1 MLIMGLSIKKY
12 LLLVVNGLLLFS
24 CTFGSV
30 GNSQEE
36 EALILQNLL
45 RVGREIPS
53 SLDVNLLSYD
63 TQSDDNLNQFNILSN
78 LPSANSSY
86 SFNMVPGE
94 SFLDINRVEF
104 RFNPPDRIG
113 GIFSTKDQTSLIDDE
128 EYNLSNNEN
137 TENKLEEEMGNQSNS
152 LVKTHT
158 PFTVPLDLPQDNP
171 YGRTYT
177 TSSIRITAYSNIN
190 SNGIGLGSVNRQRIG
205 IISNVPQG
213 LVASTIVFFNRLDL
227 KANISRTVAPA
238 GNRTVTLSLRDVH
251 VSLPTRCRI
260 ALLPNVSREYL
271 LGFRYSSLFRDVIAN
286 PSNLSVLNDIFQ
298 IGINGDSV
306 IITDLSNTNIY
317 TNIIK
322 NFELPDNVFI
332 QDTCSL

>member
-1 MLIMGLSIKKY
+1 MKIHIKILLTVFY
-12 LLLVVNGLLLFS
+12 LPSFS
-24 CTFGSV
+24 CSFGSV

-36 EALILQNLL
+36 ELAILQNLL

-53 SLDVNLLSYD
+53 SLDVNILSYD
-63 TQSDDNLNQFNILSN
+63 TQSDDNLNQFTILSN
-78 LPSANSSY
+78 LPSANTSY
-86 SFNMVPGE
+86 TLDMVPSE
-94 SFLDINRVEF
+94 SFLDVNRVEF
-104 RFNPPDRIG
+104 RFNPPDRIAG
-113 GIFSTKDQTSLIDDE
+113 VFSTKDHIAESENGELS
-128 EYNLSNNEN
+128 LSNSEN
-137 TENKLEEEMGNQSNS
+137 LGNKQEMSNQSNS

-177 TSSIRITAYSNIN
+177 TPSIRINAYSNIN
-190 SNGIGLGSVNRQRIG
+190 SNGIGLGSVNRQRLG

-227 KANISRTVAPA
+227 KVNISRTIPSSQ
-238 GNRTVTLSLRDVH
+238 NRNVTLSLRDVH
-251 VSLPTRCRI
+251 ISLPTRCRI
-260 ALLPNVSREYL
+260 ALLPNVNREYL
-271 LGFRYSSLFRDVIAN
+271 LGFRYSSLFRDVIAS
-286 PSNLSVLNDIFQ
+286 PSNLSILNDIFQ
-298 IGINGDSV
+298 IGSNGDSV